1 MIRTLLVFLCFVCL
15 SGCQSSEPLPR
26 RFQPLGEKL
35 PLPQTDFDEYIIK
48 AQNVVALAQDLRLKD
63 EINPYQYNWTK
74 DQLLHQGSPFAIYPE
89 HGYAK
94 KGFLIM
100 HGLNDTPQRM
110 RDIANKL
117 HSVFPESLIYAP
129 LMPGHGTL
137 PGDMIHV
144 DYRDWVAMAHQSL
157 DLIASQTK
165 EVYLVGYSTGGDLA
179 VDLLLNHNLAPQKVK
194 AMILISPAVELNG
207 FISLSKYLKR
217 VRDFVS
223 YAPDNSALRY
233 DSTSINAAHQVVLLN
248 QHIDHDQPIEVPTL
262 LMTAQTDKLISP
274 QDLYHYFKRSI
285 VHPDSQLW
293 VLDGQDGWG
302 DSRVIVWHQE
312 SLLNAYKMLSLD
324 HSGMV
329 ISPNNEFYGYEGKY
343 PDCRLFITSNGYN
356 NCINEKQFFV
366 YGAVDLFAS
375 IHYGPYY
382 RISSFN
388 PYFEKMT
395 DVMIGFIKK
404 H

>member
-1 MIRTLLVFLCFVCL
+1 
-15 SGCQSSEPLPR
+15 
-26 RFQPLGEKL
+26 
-35 PLPQTDFDEYIIK
+35 
-48 AQNVVALAQDLRLKD
+48 
-63 EINPYQYNWTK
+63 
-74 DQLLHQGSPFAIYPE
+74 
-89 HGYAK
+89 
-94 KGFLIM
+94 
-100 HGLNDTPQRM
+100 
-110 RDIANKL
+110 
-117 HSVFPESLIYAP
+117 
-129 LMPGHGTL
+129 
-137 PGDMIHV
+137 
-144 DYRDWVAMAHQSL
+144 
-157 DLIASQTK
+157 
-165 EVYLVGYSTGGDLA
+165 
-179 VDLLLNHNLAPQKVK
+179 
-194 AMILISPAVELNG
+194 MILISPAVELNG

-217 VRDFVS
+217 VRDFVL
-223 YAPDNSALRY
+223 YLPDNSALKY

-248 QHIDHDQPIEVPTL
+248 QNIDHDQPIEVPTL

-302 DSRVIVWHQE
+302 DSRVVVWNEE

-343 PDCRLFITSNGYN
+343 PDCRLVITSNGYN

-366 YGAVDLFAS
+366 YGAVDLFTS
-375 IHYGPYY
+375 IHYGSYY